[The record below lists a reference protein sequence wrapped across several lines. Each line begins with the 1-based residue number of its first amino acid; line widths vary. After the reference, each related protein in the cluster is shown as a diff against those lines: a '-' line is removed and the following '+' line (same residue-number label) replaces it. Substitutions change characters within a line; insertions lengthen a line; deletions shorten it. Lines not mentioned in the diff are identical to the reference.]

1 MCEIKEE
8 MCFQRVTRKK
18 EKEKEKYIYN
28 KKKKK
33 SLFII
38 VFMSC
43 VGRIWHLTLL
53 PYNFFA
59 CPLCNNA
66 RII

>member
-1 MCEIKEE
+1 MMCEIKEE

-33 SLFII
+33 VCLLLF
-38 VFMSC
+38 SC
-43 VGRIWHLTLL
+43 RVGGESGT
-53 PYNFFA
+53 
-59 CPLCNNA
+59 
-66 RII
+66 